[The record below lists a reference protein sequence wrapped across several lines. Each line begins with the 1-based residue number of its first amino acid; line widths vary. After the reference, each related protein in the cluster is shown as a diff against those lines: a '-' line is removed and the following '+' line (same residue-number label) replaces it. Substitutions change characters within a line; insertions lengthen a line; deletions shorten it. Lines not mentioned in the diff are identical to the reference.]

1 MKDIQYPAPLKSG
14 SKIALTAFSSG
25 IAPEH
30 LARFRLVLD
39 YLHSFGFTTV
49 QGECFFDQQKQA
61 SASAEQRAQELM
73 GFLLDDSID
82 AIAPPWGGELAME
95 VLPLLDFEKLRSVK
109 PKWIIGFSD
118 ISTVNVALTS
128 KLNWATL
135 HCSNLMDQ
143 TGFTK
148 DPLTQGTISHL
159 MTPSSGEFVQHAS
172 QAHSHQWAN
181 FVANPSADFEF
192 DKPTQWQWLVKPSE
206 LNQQS
211 YSEDVIEGRLI
222 GGCWDT
228 LRHLFMTPYLDLANL
243 KCQSDAPLILYLE
256 NAEMPP
262 VELARTI
269 LSMKFKGV
277 FEQVSALVLGRCA
290 CIDSDNSNMLTYH
303 EVLKR
308 HLTPLGIPVLTNVDI
323 GHVPP
328 NLTLVNGAFTRIS
341 LANKGEI
348 IQRLN

>member
-1 MKDIQYPAPLKSG
+1 MKGIQYPAPLKSG

-30 LARFRLVLD
+30 QARFRLVLD
-39 YLHSFGFTTV
+39 YLHSFGFITV
-49 QGECFFDQQKQA
+49 QGECFVGQQKQA
-61 SASAEQRAQELM
+61 SASAEQRANELM

-95 VLPLLDFEKLRSVK
+95 VLPLLDFEKLKSAK

-118 ISTVNVALTS
+118 VSTINVALTS

-148 DPLTQGTISHL
+148 DPLTQSTVSHL
-159 MTPSSGEFVQHAS
+159 MTPSGGEFAQRAS

-192 DKPTQWQWLVKPSE
+192 DKPTQWQWLVKPSD
-206 LNQQS
+206 LDDANNINA
-211 YSEDVIEGRLI
+211 IEGRLI

-228 LRHLFMTPYLDLANL
+228 LRHLFMTPYLDLEKLNG
-243 KCQSDAPLILYLE
+243 QSDAPLILYLE
-256 NAEMPP
+256 NAEMDA
-262 VELARTI
+262 VELVRTI
-269 LSMKFKGV
+269 LSMQFKGV
-277 FEQVSALVLGRCA
+277 FEQISALVLGRSA
-290 CIDSDNSNMLTYH
+290 CTDSDDSNMLTYR
-303 EVLKR
+303 EVLNR
-308 HLTPLGIPVLTNVDI
+308 HLTSLGIPVLIDVDI

-328 NLTLVNGAFTRIS
+328 NLTLVNGAQTRIS
-341 LANKGEI
+341 LEEKGEI
-348 IQRLN
+348 LQRLI